1 MQEFFK
7 TILIPTDLTLNT
19 EVAICKALEIA
30 DAEAVHIHLVHVLKP
45 SLFDMGLSVTGE
57 TKEIAQIER
66 KLLEWKNSIEECMP
80 YAEVTYWI
88 IPSSSVY
95 RTIVT
100 KAKELKVNLVVIGK
114 KSSHIWFPFLNTVT
128 PDALARETESAV
140 LTVKPGSLHN
150 KIKKVVVPVTDNVPH
165 QKMNVLAALCKK
177 NNVKIFLVTFIN
189 KDNVPEDFSASS
201 LLKVYQW
208 LKTSLHC
215 PVEYAV
221 LHGQN
226 KAKAMLSYAQ
236 KNNADILLVHPE
248 TETKIGWPGNHIYDV
263 LPPASKVQVL
273 SVKPAS
279 LIQ

>member
-1 MQEFFK
+1 MQDIFK
-7 TILIPTDLTLNT
+7 TILVPVDLTLNT

-30 DAEAVHIHLVHVLKP
+30 DASVVSIHLVHVLKP
-45 SLFDMGLSVTGE
+45 SLFESFGKAEES
-57 TKEIAQIER
+57 KEIQQVES
-66 KLLEWKNSIEECMP
+66 KLIEWKNSIEECTSN
-80 YAEVTYWI
+80 AEVSYWI

-95 RTIVT
+95 KIIAF
-100 KAKELKVNLVVIGK
+100 KAKELKADLIVIGK
-114 KSSHIWFPFLNTVT
+114 TSSHHWFPFLNTVT
-128 PDALARETESAV
+128 PDALAEETGSAV

-150 KIKKVVVPVTDNVPH
+150 KIKKVVVPVTDNLPQ

-177 NNVKIFLVTFIN
+177 NNIKIFLITFIN

-226 KAKAMLSYAQ
+226 KAKAVLSYAQ
-236 KNNADILLVHPE
+236 KNNADILLVNPE
-248 TETKIGWPGNHIYDV
+248 TETKIGWAGNHICDV

-273 SVKPAS
+273 SVRPAS
-279 LIQ
+279 LLQ